1 MTSTRPDLGRLL
13 GSVPALLTA
22 ASLPDKSVGDA
33 FADAMA
39 ALAHFDFVVV
49 FAYREQERPIDLY
62 STFGPADYNIFVT
75 MYQAGPYLLDP
86 FYRNARERQPGVFR
100 MRELAPDRFFS
111 SEYFRT
117 YYSQTRLAEEIGFFV
132 PTDEGIT
139 VVLSLMRKTASRA
152 FPAREF
158 DLLKQAEPFVAA
170 LTRRFWSGLAARF
183 DEAAQARRKR
193 KPDGVH
199 PRPEGVWG
207 RLDLTARETAIV
219 ELVLQGHS
227 SEAVGRKLGIATGT
241 VKVHRRNVYRKLGIS
256 SQTQLLSLY
265 LKSM

>member
-13 GSVPALLTA
+13 GGMPALLTA
-22 ASLPDKSVGDA
+22 SPLPDKAVGDA
-33 FADAMA
+33 FGDAMA
-39 ALAHFDFVVV
+39 ALAHFDHIVV
-49 FAYREQERPIDLY
+49 FAYRGRERPIDLY
-62 STFGPADYNIFVT
+62 STFDPPDYKIFVT
-75 MYQAGPYLLDP
+75 LYQAGPYLLDP
-86 FYRNARERQPGVFR
+86 FYHTARERRPGIFR

-132 PTDEGIT
+132 PAEEGVT
-139 VVLSLMRKTASRA
+139 VVLSLMRRTASRA
-152 FPAREF
+152 FSTREF
-158 DLLKQAEPFVAA
+158 DLLRQAEPFVAA
-170 LTRRFWSGLAARF
+170 LTRRFWSGLAMRF
-183 DEAAQARRKR
+183 DQAAQARRTGR
-193 KPDGVH
+193 PDGAH
-199 PRPEGVWG
+199 PRAKGVWG
-207 RLDLTARETAIV
+207 RLDLTAREAAIV

-227 SEAVGRKLGIATGT
+227 SEAVGRRLGIATGT